1 LGTPS
6 RSSLILP
13 IVGFV
18 AGCQLVAGIE
28 DITYVPAEASSAAAD
43 KGSSGSAP
51 MPVESTGEDAFGS
64 SQAPFD
70 AAASGSSY
78 DATSD
83 ATADSR
89 DTATSDVRSN
99 DAPSESALDSSPDAS
114 SGNSKDAGDSSTS
127 CSNPLGAVWSE
138 TEANGT
144 CISTWTRQGTTSM
157 FTDNQGP
164 PCNVTA
170 SLTITVTGSSV
181 SVDRTNS
188 SDGNDCTYT
197 GMLSADCMV
206 VVGTYTCSK
215 DNGSSGKWS
224 ATIAP

>member
-1 LGTPS
+1 M
-6 RSSLILP
+6 
-13 IVGFV
+13 
-18 AGCQLVAGIE
+18 
-28 DITYVPAEASSAAAD
+28 PAET
-43 KGSSGSAP
+43 
-51 MPVESTGEDAFGS
+51 MGEDDALGS
-64 SQAPFD
+64 SQTPFD
-70 AAASGSSY
+70 VAASGSFY
-78 DATSD
+78 D
-83 ATADSR
+83 ATADSG
-89 DTATSDVRSN
+89 DTSTFDGRAN
-99 DAPSESALDSSPDAS
+99 DALSESAPDSSADAN
-114 SGNSKDAGDSSTS
+114 SGAPKDAGDSSTS

-197 GMLSADCMV
+197 GMLSAGCMV
-206 VVGTYTCSK
+206 VIGTYTCSK